1 MNNRLSTSGGPDA
14 NAAAPS
20 KTLAGWLTVVA
31 LLWLLAPSSHYQ
43 FQTTTLEPE
52 PAGDATE
59 HIRFGIEPASFMSL
73 HREGTGLASKGPRR
87 LDWNPYELSFHPH
100 PLTLLPLALLLL
112 SVWMTTQ
119 GARRRLVA
127 VDGWVE
133 LLKPRA
139 ALLASAVLTALFSG
153 FFAGM
158 ILALLLPMAH
168 ETVLQRADVEP
179 LKTRLAEQLAGGEQ
193 NYRLWLEQQETGPTQ
208 LVIRRYAWILHID
221 KWEGLIQ
228 ATELE
233 RRDLNQFRFNANPAV
248 APLALSVGLIGFG
261 LVLRRRWR
269 LPAPAS

>member
-1 MNNRLSTSGGPDA
+1 MNNRLSTKGGTDV

-31 LLWLLAPSSHYQ
+31 LLWLLAPSGHYQ

-52 PAGDATE
+52 RAGDATE

-73 HREGTGLASKGPRR
+73 YREGTGLASKGPRR
-87 LDWNPYELSFHPH
+87 LDWNPYELRFHPH
-100 PLTLLPLALLLL
+100 PWTLVPLALLLV

-119 GARRRLVA
+119 GARRNLVA

-133 LLKPRA
+133 LLKPRTEM
-139 ALLASAVLTALFSG
+139 LTSAVTTGLVSG
-153 FFAGM
+153 FIAGM
-158 ILALLLPMAH
+158 ILAPLLPMAH
-168 ETVLQRADVEP
+168 ETVLERADVEP
-179 LKTRLAEQLAGGEQ
+179 LKTRLAEQLATGEQ
-193 NYRLWLEQQETGPTQ
+193 NYRLRLEHQETGPTK

-233 RRDLNQFRFNANPAV
+233 RRDLNHFRFNANPAV

-261 LVLRRRWR
+261 LVLRRRWQH
-269 LPAPAS
+269 PAPAS